1 MRVGRRVPD
10 GVSIRSDA
18 LIVRPGGYAR
28 DADGNDLDADR
39 NDLDPTIPPNA
50 VVVNDP
56 GNKVDGSR

>member
-28 DADGNDLDADR
+28 DADGNDLD
-39 NDLDPTIPPNA
+39 PTIPPNA
-50 VVVNDP
+50 VIVNDP